1 MEIAVKKQLLKQ
13 KYYYVLHDKSLG
25 TGGQKGSGF
34 YYGNEKKNFY
44 LRFAI
49 FEIDNLIALV
59 RSQHSLKKI
68 KELLSKP
75 KPLLINRCCGFNVLE
90 KKFRSTNED
99 LEKRH
104 FQISYDKGKS
114 YFDYV
119 HGSNNEIDSLF
130 KNADVSKKRESDWV
144 INDFAEIFEP
154 YFGITEVTKDY
165 KAGVFQLNRF

>member
-1 MEIAVKKQLLKQ
+1 MKKKLLK
-13 KYYYVLHDKSLG
+13 KNYYYVLYDKFFG
-25 TGGQKGSGF
+25 KGGQKGLGF
-34 YYGNEKKNFY
+34 YYGNEKKNRY

-49 FEIDNLIALV
+49 FERGNLIALV

-68 KELLSKP
+68 KQLLNKP

-90 KKFRSTNED
+90 TKFRSTNGD

-104 FQISYDKGKS
+104 FQVSYDKGNS

-119 HGSNNEIDSLF
+119 KGSDNEIDSLF
-130 KNADVSKKRESDWV
+130 KNADVSKKKGSDWV

-154 YFGITEVTKDY
+154 YFEITEVTKEY
-165 KAGVFQLNRF
+165 KAGVFRLSRF

>member
-1 MEIAVKKQLLKQ
+1 MEIVVKKQLLKQ
-13 KYYYVLHDKSLG
+13 KYYYVLYDKSFG
-25 TGGQKGSGF
+25 KGGQKGRGF
-34 YYGNEKKNFY
+34 YYGNENKNLY
-44 LRFAI
+44 LRFST
-49 FEIDNLIALV
+49 FEIGNLIALV
-59 RSQHSLKKI
+59 RSQHSFKKI

-90 KKFRSTNED
+90 TVFRSIDGD

-104 FQISYDKGKS
+104 FQVSYDKGKS

-119 HGSNNEIDSLF
+119 KGSNKEIDSLF
-130 KNADVSKKRESDWV
+130 KNADVSKKRGSDWV